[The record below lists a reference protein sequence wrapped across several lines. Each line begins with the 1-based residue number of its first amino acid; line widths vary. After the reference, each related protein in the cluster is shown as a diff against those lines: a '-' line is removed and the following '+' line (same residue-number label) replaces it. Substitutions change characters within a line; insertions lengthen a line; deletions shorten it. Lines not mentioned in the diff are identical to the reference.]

1 MKILITSIV
10 DPGSALEEVF
20 KSAREHNHWIVLT
33 TITDTLR
40 VAITSVVR
48 ITDDRIIQFRRKG
61 AEA

>member
-1 MKILITSIV
+1 MKILIIFIV
-10 DPGSALEEVF
+10 DPESALEEVF
-20 KSAREHNHWIVLT
+20 KSTREHNHRMVLT

>member
-1 MKILITSIV
+1 MKILITFIV
-10 DPGSALEEVF
+10 DPGSVLEEVF
-20 KSAREHNHWIVLT
+20 KSVREHNHRMVLT

-61 AEA
+61 VVT

>member
-1 MKILITSIV
+1 MKIFITFIV
-10 DPGSALEEVF
+10 DPESALEEVF
-20 KSAREHNHWIVLT
+20 KLAREHNHRIVLA

-48 ITDDRIIQFRRKG
+48 ITDDRTIQFRRKG